1 MNVVYRKELVMKRLF
16 VVFLGCIVVL
26 TSSSCRK
33 STIISPESG
42 GNPNLAN
49 WTVLVYLGGTN
60 NLEPLMEEDINL
72 LEKIGSNPKF
82 NMVVQFSR
90 ESVGGEAFRYLI
102 TKDEDTKVI
111 QSTPVSVGKV
121 DSADYRVLK
130 DFIIW
135 GEQTYPA
142 NQIALII
149 SSHGGGWTGIV
160 EDTVQGSFMSGTDL
174 QKAVREAR
182 FETNRKLDVLHI
194 YSCLMG
200 MWEVLYELKD
210 EAFCIVASVIS
221 QYNYINLDQP
231 IKPLAE
237 QSGVSR
243 VEFSKAL
250 VKNFIEGYK
259 NPPEGGQK
267 IPQIYAAYDMLQAD
281 KLQNAIYN
289 MTFAL
294 IRTFPWYGDV
304 IREIARE
311 CPPIEAE
318 GLYSTYVDLRYFV
331 QKINTDNRI
340 QEKSIKDS
348 SAEVLKVLDQFIL
361 EKDFSEGNVDDNPF
375 LLNLEEAS
383 GLSIWLPIDAFNL
396 EVYSLYS
403 KLDHSYDSP
412 WISFLFAL
420 NPANAYLLP
429 QFQIGQW
436 SLYDSKYYT
445 VNLPR
450 TNAFKPVPDG
460 ENLVFF
466 QGTYEAKENNI
477 RFFGGYAEMGIKVTS
492 SVTEADAM
500 TWSKK
505 VEATRVPLYS
515 FYESISSAPI
525 NIKNQLGQ
533 IVVGGGINKSG
544 ERVQEAHVFILRD
557 GIGYDLYYIAER
569 PLFSE
574 FMDVFLQI
582 CNSFTLK

>member
-1 MNVVYRKELVMKRLF
+1 MKRLF
-16 VVFLGCIVVL
+16 IVFLSCIVVVS
-26 TSSSCRK
+26 SSSCRK
-33 STIISPESG
+33 RTIISPEGSG
-42 GNPNLAN
+42 SPNLAN

-60 NLEPLMEEDINL
+60 NLEPLMENDINL

-82 NMVVQFSR
+82 NMVVQFSK
-90 ESVGGEAFRYLI
+90 ESTGGEAFRYFI

-111 QSTPVSVGKV
+111 NSTPVSVGKV

-135 GEQTYPA
+135 GEQNYPA
-142 NQIALII
+142 NQMALII

-174 QKAVREAR
+174 QKAIREAR

-200 MWEVLYELKD
+200 MWEVLYELKE
-210 EAFCIVASVIS
+210 EAYCIVASEIS

-243 VEFSKAL
+243 VEFSRAL

-259 NPPEGGQK
+259 NPPEGMEK
-267 IPQIYAAYDMLQAD
+267 KPQIYAAFDMLQAD
-281 KLQNAIYN
+281 KLQTAIQN

-304 IREIARE
+304 IREIARD

-318 GLYSTYVDLRYFV
+318 GIYSTYVDLRYFV
-331 QKINTDNRI
+331 QRIYSDNRI
-340 QEKSIKDS
+340 QEKTIKDTA
-348 SAEVLKVLDQFIL
+348 AEVLKVLDLFIL

-412 WISFLFAL
+412 WISFLYAL

-429 QFQIGQW
+429 QYQIGQW
-436 SLYDSKYYT
+436 SLYDSKNYT
-445 VNLPR
+445 INLPR
-450 TNAFKPVPDG
+450 VNTFKPVPDG
-460 ENLVFF
+460 DNLVFF
-466 QGTYEAKENNI
+466 QGTYEAKENNL
-477 RFFGGYAEMGIKVTS
+477 RFFGGYAEMGINVTQTI
-492 SVTEADAM
+492 TEADAM

-505 VEATRVPLYS
+505 VEATRVPLYTS
-515 FYESISSAPI
+515 YESVSSAPI
-525 NIKNQLGQ
+525 TIKNKTGHM
-533 IVVGGGINKSG
+533 VVGGGINKTG
-544 ERVQEAHVFILRD
+544 ARLQEAHVFILRD
-557 GIGYDLYYIAER
+557 GVGYDIYYIAEK

-574 FMDVFLQI
+574 FLDVYLQI

>member
-1 MNVVYRKELVMKRLF
+1 MKRLF
-16 VVFLGCIVVL
+16 IVFLGCIVII
-26 TSSSCRK
+26 SSASCRK
-33 STIISPESG
+33 RTIISPEGSG
-42 GNPNLAN
+42 SPNLAN

-60 NLEPLMEEDINL
+60 NLESLMEDDINL

-82 NMVVQFSR
+82 NMVVQFSK
-90 ESVGGEAFRYLI
+90 ESTGGEAFRYFI
-102 TKDEDTKVI
+102 TKDEDTNVI
-111 QSTPVSVGKV
+111 NSTPVSVGKV

-135 GEQTYPA
+135 GEQNYPA
-142 NQIALII
+142 NQMALII

-160 EDTVQGSFMSGTDL
+160 EDTIQGSFMSGTDL
-174 QKAVREAR
+174 QKAIREAR

-200 MWEVLYELKD
+200 MWEVLYELKE
-210 EAFCIVASVIS
+210 EAYCIVASEIS
-221 QYNYINLDQP
+221 QYNYLNLDQP

-243 VEFSKAL
+243 IEFSRAL
-250 VKNFIEGYK
+250 VKNFIEGYR
-259 NPPEGGQK
+259 NLPEDMGK
-267 IPQIYAAYDMLQAD
+267 IPQIYAAFDMLQAD
-281 KLQNAIYN
+281 KLQTAIQN

-304 IREIARE
+304 LREIARN
-311 CPPIEAE
+311 CPSIEAE
-318 GLYSTYVDLRYFV
+318 GIYSTYVDLRYFV
-331 QKINTDNRI
+331 QKIYSDNRI
-340 QEKSIKDS
+340 QEKTIKDTA
-348 SAEVLKVLDQFIL
+348 AEVLKVLDLFIL
-361 EKDFSEGNVDDNPF
+361 EKDFTEGNVDDNPF

-412 WISFLFAL
+412 WISFLYSL

-429 QFQIGQW
+429 QYQIGQW
-436 SLYDSKYYT
+436 SLYDSKNYT

-450 TNAFKPVPDG
+450 VNAFKPVPDG
-460 ENLVFF
+460 DNLIFF
-466 QGTYEAKENNI
+466 QGTYEAKENNL
-477 RFFGGYAEMGIKVTS
+477 RFFGGYAEIGINVTQTI
-492 SVTEADAM
+492 TEADAM

-505 VEATRVPLYS
+505 VEATRVPLYTS
-515 FYESISSAPI
+515 YESVSNAPI
-525 NIKNQLGQ
+525 TIKNNTGH
-533 IVVGGGINKSG
+533 IMVGGGINKTG
-544 ERVQEAHVFILRD
+544 ARLQEAHVFILRD
-557 GIGYDLYYIAER
+557 GIGYDIYYIAEK

-574 FMDVFLQI
+574 FLDVYLQI